1 MPLPEFRLPDLGE
14 GVTEGEVVEWRVHPG
29 DRVERDQVLCV
40 VATDKATV
48 ELPSPFSGVVGE
60 VLVPEGRAL
69 RVGEPLLR
77 LAGPAGPT
85 PAPETGAHAEP
96 STTPALRREFRLPDL
111 GEGVAEGEVVE
122 WRVRPGDRVER
133 DQILCVVATDKATV
147 ELPSPFSGVVGEVL
161 VPAGQKVTV
170 GEALVSIEALDRG
183 LPAPAAAPPERAAR
197 ITGETVP
204 EATARRVLA
213 LPAVRRAAR
222 DRGVDLNQV
231 VGSGPGGRVRMADL
245 GTSGRRERLRGTRR
259 VMAERMAEAH
269 RHVPQVTVALDC
281 DMAAVE
287 RFAAEADAG
296 GPTPLGLVC
305 LAARAEVERLP
316 IFNSSFDDVALELVY
331 HPELHLGIAVQT
343 EDGLKVAT
351 ARAAGRLTSTE
362 LQAEIQRLV
371 AGARAGTLSPAELS
385 GATFTIS
392 SGGRLGGLLATPL
405 VNWPN
410 VATLGIHEIQDRPV
424 VRQGQV
430 VVGRCAVLTL
440 SFDHRVIDGMT
451 ASSFLYGVVARLA
464 DPSGLLDG
472 GEER

>member
-14 GVTEGEVVEWRVHPG
+14 GVTEGEVVEWRVRPG
-29 DRVERDQVLCV
+29 DYVDRDQVLCV

-60 VLVPEGRAL
+60 VLVPEGRVL
-69 RVGEPLLR
+69 RVGDPLLR
-77 LAGPAGPT
+77 LAEPSGPASAAESRAEAGPSPT
-85 PAPETGAHAEP
+85 P
-96 STTPALRREFRLPDL
+96 TPQVEFRLPDL

-122 WRVRPGDRVER
+122 WRVHPGDYVER
-133 DQILCVVATDKATV
+133 DQVLCVVATDKATV
-147 ELPSPFSGVVGEVL
+147 ELPSPFSGVVAEIRAPEGS
-161 VPAGQKVTV
+161 KVTV
-170 GEALVSIEALDRG
+170 GEALVSIAARG
-183 LPAPAAAPPERAAR
+183 GELPAPGAAPPERAASAAAE
-197 ITGETVP
+197 GVP
-204 EATARRVLA
+204 DATARRVLA

-222 DRGVDLNQV
+222 ERGVGLDQV
-231 VGSGPGGRVRMADL
+231 AGSGPGGRVRMADL
-245 GTSGRRERLRGTRR
+245 ATSGRRERLRGTRR

-287 RFAAEADAG
+287 RISADPDAG

-316 IFNSSFDDVALELVY
+316 IFNSSFDEVALELVY

-343 EDGLKVAT
+343 DDGLKVAT
-351 ARAAGRLTSTE
+351 AHGAGRLTSTE
-362 LQAEIQRLV
+362 LQAEIQRLI
-371 AGARAGTLSPAELS
+371 AGARAGTLSPTELG

-430 VVGRCAVLTL
+430 VAGRCAVLTL

-464 DPSGLLDG
+464 DPSGLLGG

>member
-1 MPLPEFRLPDLGE
+1 GAVGAEEQEGAPAASTPQAEFRLPDLGE
-14 GVTEGEVVEWRVHPG
+14 GVGEGEVVEWRVHPG

-48 ELPSPFSGVVGE
+48 ELPSPLSGVVLE
-60 VLVPEGRAL
+60 LLVPEGRTVS
-69 RVGEPLLR
+69 VGETLVRIGGPERGR
-77 LAGPAGPT
+77 LSTAPAPPS
-85 PAPETGAHAEP
+85 PAPEPAGA
-96 STTPALRREFRLPDL
+96 RLP
-111 GEGVAEGEVVE
+111 
-122 WRVRPGDRVER
+122 
-133 DQILCVVATDKATV
+133 
-147 ELPSPFSGVVGEVL
+147 S
-161 VPAGQKVTV
+161 AG
-170 GEALVSIEALDRG
+170 GG
-183 LPAPAAAPPERAAR
+183 
-197 ITGETVP
+197 
-204 EATARRVLA
+204 RVLA
-213 LPAVRRAAR
+213 LPSVRRAAR
-222 DRGVDLNQV
+222 ERGVALEQV
-231 VGSGPGGRVRMADL
+231 LGSGPGGRVRMADL
-245 GTSGRRERLRGTRR
+245 AASGRRVRLRGTRR

-287 RFAAEADAG
+287 RMVADSG
-296 GPTPLGLVC
+296 SLTPLGLVC

-316 IFNSSFDDVALELVY
+316 VFNSSFDEPALELVY

-351 ARAAGRLTSTE
+351 AHAAGRLSAKE

-424 VRQGQV
+424 VRDGQV
-430 VVGRCAVLTL
+430 VAGRCAVLTL

-451 ASSFLYGVVARLA
+451 ASSFLYGVAARLA
-464 DPSGLLDG
+464 DPRGLLDG
-472 GEER
+472 GEPGRPLARSGTGPR

>member
-14 GVTEGEVVEWRVHPG
+14 GVTEGEVVEWRVRPG
-29 DRVERDQVLCV
+29 DYVDRDQVLCV

-60 VLVPEGRAL
+60 VLVPEGRVL
-69 RVGEPLLR
+69 RVGDPLLR
-77 LAGPAGPT
+77 LAEPSGPASAAESRAEAGPSPT
-85 PAPETGAHAEP
+85 P
-96 STTPALRREFRLPDL
+96 TPQVEFRLPDL

-122 WRVRPGDRVER
+122 WRVHPGDYVER
-133 DQILCVVATDKATV
+133 DQVLCVVATDKATV
-147 ELPSPFSGVVGEVL
+147 ELPSPFSGVVAEIRAPEGS
-161 VPAGQKVTV
+161 KVTV
-170 GEALVSIEALDRG
+170 GEALVSIAARG
-183 LPAPAAAPPERAAR
+183 GELPAPGAAPPERAASAAAE
-197 ITGETVP
+197 GVP
-204 EATARRVLA
+204 DATARRVLA

-222 DRGVDLNQV
+222 ERGVGLDQV
-231 VGSGPGGRVRMADL
+231 AGSGPGGRVRMADL
-245 GTSGRRERLRGTRR
+245 ATSGRRERLRGTRR

-287 RFAAEADAG
+287 RISADPDAG

-316 IFNSSFDDVALELVY
+316 IFNSSFDEVALELVY

-343 EDGLKVAT
+343 DDGLKVAT
-351 ARAAGRLTSTE
+351 AHGAGRLTFTE
-362 LQAEIQRLV
+362 LQAEIQRLI
-371 AGARAGTLSPAELS
+371 AGARAGTLSPTELG

-430 VVGRCAVLTL
+430 VAGRCAVLTL

-464 DPSGLLDG
+464 DPSGLLGG

>member
-14 GVTEGEVVEWRVHPG
+14 GVTEGEVVEWRVRPGDRVKRDQVLCVVATDKATVELPSPFSGVVGEVLVPEGRVLRVGEPLLRLAAPAGAATAPETGGQAESPVAPTSVLEFRLPDLGEGVTEGEVVEWRVRPG

-60 VLVPEGRAL
+60 VLVPEGRTVA
-69 RVGEPLLR
+69 VG
-77 LAGPAGPT
+77 
-85 PAPETGAHAEP
+85 
-96 STTPALRREFRLPDL
+96 D
-111 GEGVAEGEVVE
+111 
-122 WRVRPGDRVER
+122 
-133 DQILCVVATDKATV
+133 
-147 ELPSPFSGVVGEVL
+147 
-161 VPAGQKVTV
+161 
-170 GEALVSIEALDRG
+170 ALVSIEAPDG
-183 LPAPAAAPPERAAR
+183 VPAAPSAAPPERAPLA
-197 ITGETVP
+197 TGEAIP
-204 EATARRVLA
+204 SMAARRVLA

-222 DRGVDLNQV
+222 ERGGRLDQV
-231 VGSGPGGRVRMADL
+231 LGSGPGGRVRMEDL
-245 GTSGRRERLRGTRR
+245 ATSGRRDRLRGTRR

-269 RHVPQVTVALDC
+269 RHVPQVTVVLDC

-287 RFAAEADAG
+287 GVVADAAAEGRTA
-296 GPTPLGLVC
+296 LGLVC
-305 LAARAEVERLP
+305 LAARAEIERLP
-316 IFNSSFDDVALELVY
+316 IFNSSFDEPARELVY

-351 ARAAGRLTSTE
+351 LHAAGRPSATE

-424 VRQGQV
+424 VRDGQV
-430 VVGRCAVLTL
+430 VAGRCAVLSL

-451 ASSFLYGVVARLA
+451 ASSFLYGVVARLS
-464 DPSGLLDG
+464 DPTPLLDRG
-472 GEER
+472 HQR

>member
-14 GVTEGEVVEWRVHPG
+14 GVAEGEVVEWRVHPG

-60 VLVPEGRAL
+60 LLVPEGRVL

-77 LAGPAGPT
+77 LADPPVPAEAEGAEGQKESHAAPT
-85 PAPETGAHAEP
+85 PQA
-96 STTPALRREFRLPDL
+96 EFRLPDL

-122 WRVRPGDRVER
+122 WRVRPGDLVER
-133 DQILCVVATDKATV
+133 DQVLCVVATDKATV
-147 ELPSPFSGVVGEVL
+147 ELPSPFSGVVEEILAPEGRT
-161 VPAGQKVTV
+161 VTV
-170 GEALVSIEALDRG
+170 GESLV
-183 LPAPAAAPPERAAR
+183 R
-197 ITGETVP
+197 IGAVEGGRLATVP
-204 EATARRVLA
+204 EPPKLPLHPTEPPLPAATSRRVLA
-213 LPAVRRAAR
+213 LPSVRRAAR
-222 DRGVDLNQV
+222 EKGLALDQV

-245 GTSGRRERLRGTRR
+245 VAPGKRERLRGTRR

-287 RFAAEADAG
+287 RVAADGGAG
-296 GPTPLGLVC
+296 NPTPLEIVC
-305 LAARAEVERLP
+305 LAARAELERLP
-316 IFNSSFDDVALELVY
+316 VFNCSFDEVALELVH

-343 EDGLKVAT
+343 EEGLKVAT
-351 ARAAGRLTSTE
+351 ARGAGRMSATE

-371 AGARAGTLSPAELS
+371 GGARSGTLSPAELS

-392 SGGRLGGLLATPL
+392 SGGKLGGLLATPL

-424 VRQGQV
+424 VRDGQV
-430 VVGRCAVLTL
+430 VAGRCAVLTL

-451 ASSFLYGVVARLA
+451 ASSFLYGVVERLSE
-464 DPSGLLDG
+464 PRGLLDG
-472 GEER
+472 GERR

>member
-14 GVTEGEVVEWRVHPG
+14 GVTEGEVVEWRVH
-29 DRVERDQVLCV
+29 
-40 VATDKATV
+40 
-48 ELPSPFSGVVGE
+48 
-60 VLVPEGRAL
+60 
-69 RVGEPLLR
+69 
-77 LAGPAGPT
+77 
-85 PAPETGAHAEP
+85 
-96 STTPALRREFRLPDL
+96 
-111 GEGVAEGEVVE
+111 
-122 WRVRPGDRVER
+122 PGDRVER

-161 VPAGQKVTV
+161 VPEGRVLRVGDPLLRLAGSAGPATATESWAQAGPSATPTPQLEFRLPDLGEGVTEGEVVEWRVHPGDRVERDQILCVVATDKATVELPSPFSGVVGEIRAQEGRKVTV
-170 GEALVSIEALDRG
+170 GEALVSIEASGGG
-183 LPAPAAAPPERAAR
+183 LPAPAAARPERAAR
-197 ITGETVP
+197 ATGGAVP
-204 EATARRVLA
+204 EATVRRVLA

-222 DRGVDLNQV
+222 ERGVGLDQV

-245 GTSGRRERLRGTRR
+245 ATSGRRERLRGTRR
-259 VMAERMAEAH
+259 VMAERMADAH

-287 RFAAEADAG
+287 RVAADAG
-296 GPTPLGLVC
+296 AEGPTPLGLVC
-305 LAARAEVERLP
+305 LAARAELERLP
-316 IFNSSFDDVALELVY
+316 IFNSSFDEVALELVY
-331 HPELHLGIAVQT
+331 HPDLHLGIAVQT

-351 ARAAGRLTSTE
+351 AHAAGRLTPAE

-371 AGARAGTLSPAELS
+371 AGARAGTLSPAELG

-430 VVGRCAVLTL
+430 VAGRCAVLTL

-451 ASSFLYGVVARLA
+451 ASSFLYGVVARLS
-464 DPSGLLDG
+464 DPKGLLDG

>member
-14 GVTEGEVVEWRVHPG
+14 GVTEGEVVEWRVHPGDYVERDQVLCVVATDKATVELPSPFSGVVGEVLVPEGRVLRVGDPLLRLADPEGRTLAPDTGAHAEPSATPTSQVEFRLPDLGEGVAEGEVVEWRVHPG

-48 ELPSPFSGVVGE
+48 ELPSPFSGVVAE
-60 VLVPEGRAL
+60 IRAPEGR
-69 RVGEPLLR
+69 
-77 LAGPAGPT
+77 
-85 PAPETGAHAEP
+85 
-96 STTPALRREFRLPDL
+96 
-111 GEGVAEGEVVE
+111 
-122 WRVRPGDRVER
+122 
-133 DQILCVVATDKATV
+133 
-147 ELPSPFSGVVGEVL
+147 
-161 VPAGQKVTV
+161 KVTV
-170 GEALVSIEALDRG
+170 GEALVRIEAWGGG
-183 LPAPAAAPPERAAR
+183 LPAPGAAPPEREASAA
-197 ITGETVP
+197 GEAVR
-204 EATARRVLA
+204 EATPRRVLA

-222 DRGVDLNQV
+222 ERGVGLDQV
-231 VGSGPGGRVRMADL
+231 AGSGPGGRVRLADL
-245 GTSGRRERLRGTRR
+245 GASGRRERLRGTRR

-269 RHVPQVTVALDC
+269 RHVPQVTVALEC

-287 RFAAEADAG
+287 RIAADADAG

-316 IFNSSFDDVALELVY
+316 IFNSSFDEVALELIY

-351 ARAAGRLTSTE
+351 AHAAGRLTSTE

-430 VVGRCAVLTL
+430 VAGRCAVLTF

-451 ASSFLYGVVARLA
+451 ASSFLYGVVARLS
-464 DPSGLLDG
+464 DPKGLLDG